1 METKVSA
8 AYALLRSLGS
18 ISHRPSQKSVQEVC
32 RWNRVIT
39 A

>member
-18 ISHRPSQKSVQEVC
+18 IRDRPSQEPVQEVC
-32 RWNRVIT
+32 RWNRMIM